1 MLSRVA
7 GNIYWMARYLE
18 RAENTARLVSV
29 NSHLLLD
36 LPKNTTFGWAPLIEI
51 MSNEELFYVSYR
63 EPTERNVIKFLLGDT
78 YNHSSI
84 LSCLAQTR
92 ENMRTSRDIIPT
104 EAWEQV
110 NELYLL
116 VKRSLST
123 GVSKRNLYDFL
134 KKVILGC
141 QQLTGIITSTISHD
155 TAYHFLCMGCYLE
168 RADMTT
174 RILDVRS
181 ANLLPEQ
188 SEEDNITLSPF
199 DNIQWMSVLKSLTAY
214 QAYRRCMR
222 LRVKG
227 EDVLKFLLQDT
238 EFPRTVSYCITTVE
252 NCLSGLPKNDPSLR
266 GLARVHRQVQSANV
280 RVLAHKGLHE
290 FIEGLQTSLGHVHD
304 AIAASYFD
312 IETTTQTQSS

>member
-18 RAENTARLVSV
+18 RAENTARLVGV

-36 LPKNTTFGWAPLIEI
+36 LPKNTTFGWASLIDI
-51 MSNEELFYVSYR
+51 MSNEELFYASYR
-63 EPTERNVIKFLLGDT
+63 EPSERNVIKFLLGDT
-78 YNHSSI
+78 YNQSSI

-123 GVSKRNLYDFL
+123 GVTKRNLYDFL

-141 QQLTGIITSTISHD
+141 QQVTGIITSTMNHD

-181 ANLLPEQ
+181 ANLLPKQ
-188 SEEDNITLSPF
+188 NDEDNVALSPF
-199 DNIQWMSVLKSLTAY
+199 DNIQWMSVLKSITAY

-238 EFPRTVSYCITTVE
+238 EFPRAVSYCITTVE

-266 GLARVHRQVQSANV
+266 GLARVHRQIQAANV
-280 RVLAHKGLHE
+280 RSLAYEGLHQ
-290 FIEGLQTSLGHVHD
+290 FIEEIQTGLAHVHD
-304 AIAASYFD
+304 AITASYFE
-312 IETTTQTQSS
+312 IVAATQTQS